1 MKKITRFICVLILPF
16 FTQVTLAQDAKE
28 LQANAKN
35 FMLQGDYGNAI
46 LILNRAAQLE
56 PNNVSILKDLALNHY
71 IQNDYNKAL
80 ETIKPALD
88 MDAADDQCFQIA
100 GTVYRAL
107 NQTKECEK
115 LYKKGINKFPESG
128 ALHNEYGE
136 LLWDKYDEDAI
147 KEWEKGIEVDPDFSK
162 NYFNACKY
170 YAITNNKVWC
180 ALYGEIFLNIE
191 PLSNKSP
198 EIKTILLDTYK
209 KLFAEADLS
218 KNNKEKNKFANSF
231 IESMNNQT
239 NVASLGINPESLTMI
254 RTRFILDWYQNKA
267 DKYPFKLFELQQQLI
282 KEGMFDAYNQW
293 IFGPAQNLALYQS
306 WTNNH
311 STEYNEFTRF
321 QKGRIFKIPSGQYY
335 H

>member
-1 MKKITRFICVLILPF
+1 MKKLTRFICVIILPL
-16 FTQVTLAQDAKE
+16 FTQVSMAQDAKD
-28 LQANAKN
+28 LQTNAKN
-35 FMLQGDYGNAI
+35 FMLQGDNANAI

-56 PNNVSILKDLALNHY
+56 PNNVEIMKDLALNYY

-80 ETIKPALD
+80 EKIKPALD
-88 MDAADDQCFQIA
+88 MDAVDDQCFQIA
-100 GTVYRAL
+100 GTIYRAL
-107 NQTKECEK
+107 DQTKECEK
-115 LYKKGINKFPESG
+115 IYRKGINKFPESG
-128 ALHNEYGE
+128 ALHNELGE

-170 YAITNNKVWC
+170 YSVTNNKVWC

-198 EIKTILLDTYK
+198 EIKTILLDIYK
-209 KLFAEADLS
+209 KMFADVDLN
-218 KNNKEKNKFANSF
+218 KGNKEKNKFAISF

-239 NVASLGINPESLTMI
+239 NVAALGINPESLTMI

-267 DKYPFKLFELQQQLI
+267 EKYPFKLFDLQQQLI

-293 IFGPAQNLALYQS
+293 IFGPAQNLAAYQS

-311 STEYNEFTRF
+311 NTEYNEFTRF

-335 H
+335 R